1 MIHVEVSAAV
11 YPTEDPEKVAVAIS
25 ELFSG
30 IEIEE
35 ITPEAEEA
43 GESEAEKSKS
53 GKTGSIAPF
62 YLSGQ
67 GGLELLFT
75 LHGLI
80 RREAIIDSMRNK
92 AFNKGLSSDGLSLS
106 FLLNKQAAFVGFP
119 SVPAEEEPLGSIE
132 VSIRADSPA
141 EMERLF
147 EWLLPLTED
156 GKPVVEVGM
165 DYVERD

>member
-11 YPTEDPEKVAVAIS
+11 YPTEDPEKVAMAIS

-35 ITPEAEEA
+35 ITPEPGKSEETGKSEPGEA
-43 GESEAEKSKS
+43 GSLPS
-53 GKTGSIAPF
+53 F